1 MRLTAYPYFSPTGPP
16 RQHLRSVGGIRT
28 GDFLHFIRISAPFP
42 LNLPNSV
49 RNFERKETVPA
60 FPECPITAQVTG
72 RANGKFSSPL
82 TILSG
87 SLVIR
92 FPAGS
97 PHDGPGREILQ
108 RLPVFFEVRPAPGYR
123 NNASGALNN
132 VGNNGYSWSSTVA
145 ASGYN
150 AHNLNFNTQ
159 GLNPTNTNNR
169 ANGLQVRC
177 LQVFIVQGRFFFCPV
192 LPVTRLIYN
201 RNTGGFAGI
210 FSICATLDGYK
221 PATPGIVNILYRI
234 GYSDY
239 VNSGDYIRLY
249 PKSGSDLHKPA
260 LRCRSALEPGIFR
273 EGARAEKT
281 PAKT

>member
-1 MRLTAYPYFSPTGPP
+1 MRLTAYPYFRPTGPS

-97 PHDGPGREILQ
+97 PHDGSGREILQ

-150 AHNLNFNTQ
+150 ARTLGFNTQ
-159 GLNPTNTNNR
+159 GLSPTNTNSR
-169 ANGLQVRC
+169 ALGLQVRC
-177 LQVFIVQGRFFFCPV
+177 LQ
-192 LPVTRLIYN
+192 
-201 RNTGGFAGI
+201 
-210 FSICATLDGYK
+210 
-221 PATPGIVNILYRI
+221 
-234 GYSDY
+234 
-239 VNSGDYIRLY
+239 
-249 PKSGSDLHKPA
+249 
-260 LRCRSALEPGIFR
+260 E
-273 EGARAEKT
+273 
-281 PAKT
+281 